1 MDAAP
6 ATIAMTTPSKKLTP
20 VLVPGT
26 AARCTLWILGRWA
39 GPKTREVKWS
49 SVCELYYILLLPVSI
64 SLLHI
69 IIWPVIIYYYC
80 LLLHC
85 YYIII
90 THYYIIYDYVLLQFL
105 LSHCYYIII
114 TYYYIIHYYLS
125 LHFLLLHRHYII
137 ITYYN
142 IIHIHYCLLLRITET
157 SLLRIITSLL
167 RHYYVILICYNR

>member
-1 MDAAP
+1 MMNLLGLSQ
-6 ATIAMTTPSKKLTP
+6 IAN
-20 VLVPGT
+20 
-26 AARCTLWILGRWA
+26 CF
-39 GPKTREVKWS
+39 
-49 SVCELYYILLLPVSI
+49 CYYTVIT

-69 IIWPVIIYYYC
+69 ITWPIITYYHCSVIT
-80 LLLHC
+80 LLLHP
-85 YYIII
+85 YHTLLHHLLLRIII
-90 THYYIIYDYVLLQFL
+90 ILLLQ
-105 LSHCYYIII
+105 CYYIII